1 MQKTIFFMAFLIL
14 LGCAGRGDKQ
24 DNENNVLH
32 IIHAGSLTYP
42 VKQMTEAFSKEY
54 PELRIRTEAWGS
66 KAGARRVTDLD
77 NPADLFL
84 SADYLVIEHM
94 LIPAHASWYIPFA
107 ANEMA
112 IVYTEESRHAGEINR
127 DNWHDIIRRPDVNTG
142 RSDPDQDPCGV
153 RSVFTAKLA
162 EIYYEEE
169 GLAEEL
175 LTKAGQHMRP
185 KETDLIALLES
196 GHLDYIFLYR
206 SVAVQHGLQYVVL
219 PPELSLGDPDM
230 DHWYAQVS
238 TETLG
243 TAPGHTITETG
254 QSMVY
259 GLTIPHKVENQKMA
273 EKFAAFVLDKDK
285 GQRIMED
292 SGQPPLSPGRTPY
305 YRQLP
310 EKLKEFAVPASAP

>member
-1 MQKTIFFMAFLIL
+1 MAFLIL

-42 VKQMTEAFSKEY
+42 VKQMTEAFLQQY
-54 PELRIRTEAWGS
+54 PEVRIRTEAWGS

-94 LIPAHASWYIPFA
+94 LIPEHASWYIPFS

-112 IVYTEESRHAGEINR
+112 IVYAETSRHAEEINH
-127 DNWHDIIRRPDVNTG
+127 DNWHEIMRRPDVNTG

-162 EIYYEEE
+162 ELYYHKE
-169 GLAEEL
+169 GLADEL
-175 LTKAGQHMRP
+175 LTRAGQHMRP

-206 SVAVQHGLQYVVL
+206 SVAIQHGLQYLAL
-219 PPELSLGDPDM
+219 PPELSLGDPELD
-230 DHWYAQVS
+230 DWYAQVS

-259 GLTIPHKVENQKMA
+259 GLTIPHKVENPEMA
-273 EKFAAFVLDKDK
+273 EKFAAFVLDKEK
-285 GQRIMED
+285 GQLIMEAA
-292 SGQPPLSPGRTPY
+292 GQPPLSPGKTPY
-305 YRQLP
+305 YEKLP
-310 EKLKEFAVPASAP
+310 EKLREFAAPAAAPESGERAP